1 MRFLKNP
8 NFLLAILLAS
18 VLSTAYFFDQN
29 LIAQRELSA
38 IKKNP
43 NFLAQQEAKDLVGKV
58 GALVQLPKDEQP
70 TVATVTDVSK
80 LKGQAFFANAK
91 NGDKVLIYVKAAKAY
106 LYSVSL
112 NKILEV
118 APVTVNQNPAQVAGV
133 KTETPTPAP
142 KK

>member
-29 LIAQRELSA
+29 LIAQRELAA

-43 NFLAQQEAKDLVGKV
+43 NLVTQQEAKDLISRIGL
-58 GALVQLPKDEQP
+58 LVQLPKGEQP
-70 TVATVTDVSK
+70 TIATVTDVSK

-91 NGDKVLIYVKAAKAY
+91 NGDKLLIYLKAAKAY
-106 LYSVSL
+106 LYSVSM